1 MTIHTQDPRCSDLQL
16 ACVNTMKSEA
26 TKCLKPCSG
35 LHVISFSAKEP
46 TYDFEEIIGEDLNA
60 YYQHI
65 NWFPVAEDLKG

>member
-1 MTIHTQDPRCSDLQL
+1 
-16 ACVNTMKSEA
+16 MKSES

-65 NWFPVAEDLKG
+65 NWFPVAEELKGFMKIW